1 MEQVKKK
8 FSLLRLY
15 LIFLKMGC
23 VTFGGGWN
31 ILVQVQRQFIEN
43 DKAMTAEE
51 ITDLFN
57 VARSLPGIMICN
69 LSMFLG
75 NSLAGVAGG
84 YVCTIGMATAPLAIL
99 AVITQVYVRFRAN
112 VWVAAAMYGV
122 RCCVVP
128 VIVSAMGL
136 LRHGSFNYPP
146 CFVVAAVTFALYV
159 FFDMSSVTLILIG
172 AVCGIAISEYYTRK
186 GVKDD
191 ALS

>member
-1 MEQVKKK
+1 MKRKY
-8 FSLLRLY
+8 SLLQLY

-31 ILVQVQRQFIEN
+31 ILVQVQRKFVEK
-43 DKAMTAEE
+43 DKAMTEEE
-51 ITDLFN
+51 INDLFN

-69 LSMFLG
+69 LSTFLG

-84 YVCTIGMATAPLAIL
+84 IVCTIGMATAPLMIL
-99 AVITQVYVRFRAN
+99 ALVTQVYVRFKEN

-128 VIVSAMGL
+128 VIFFAMGL

-146 CFVVAAVTFALYV
+146 CFVVAVVAFVLYV
-159 FFDMSSVTLILIG
+159 FFGVNSIILVVIG
-172 AVCGIAISEYYTRK
+172 AVCGLAISMYYARK
-186 GVKDD
+186 GVNGD